1 MRYAKHYDH
10 HHSGENL
17 LNNSPTCTNFSPFLT
32 RGPCTRGTADFG
44 HLPSLGQCNNCR
56 AAAAAITWRAEMGGG
71 GGRGGGGGVLVRGS
85 RSRLD
90 YCNCSGRA
98 HNSPAVSR
106 STVTCSARGISQRH
120 RPPVF
125 PGRRRSLV
133 VALYQLSC
141 PAPNLHLTNDGR

>member
-1 MRYAKHYDH
+1 MRRVVCCTWN
-10 HHSGENL
+10 SGEIL
-17 LNNSPTCTNFSPFLT
+17 LNNSPMCTIFLPFLT

-56 AAAAAITWRAEMGGG
+56 AAAAAITCRAEMGGG
-71 GGRGGGGGVLVRGS
+71 GGGGGVLVRVS

-90 YCNCSGRA
+90 YCNCSACA

-133 VALYQLSC
+133 VALYQLAC
-141 PAPNLHLTNDGR
+141 PAPNLHLTDDGR